1 MWQNNGYLD
10 PQNIGQFIW
19 VGSEDEG
26 RNMPVMQGGDL
37 IMINR
42 NGLEMYLKSNKNFG
56 QPSFVI
62 YDLMR
67 REEPEPEEP
76 VSRQEF
82 NQLMAMMQQMLQQ
95 QNGGTSNAE

>member
-26 RNMPVMQGGDL
+26 RNMPVMQGCDAV
-37 IMINR
+37 MINR
-42 NGLEMYLKSNKNFG
+42 NGRELYLKSNKNFG
-56 QPSFVI
+56 QPSFI
-62 YDLMR
+62 AYDLVR

-82 NQLMAMMQQMLQQ
+82 NQLMAMMKKMMN
-95 QNGGTSNAE
+95 QNGGGENDEQ